1 MITNNLPAT
10 RQIDARVH
18 FLALRYTWNANKSS
32 YRRFSEAD
40 VRLNNTIE
48 MRDGEEFSPCTKRFE
63 NDTPM
68 IGSPWLN
75 ARDLHVRSFF
85 FNLLRNKNQANTN
98 EDTYVG
104 TNKKIAFQFPY
115 SLENSKHCQIPSR
128 TSQTLSK
135 LSISSGQ
142 GLIQNMNL
150 QDHPKYHLRLVDE
163 RMRVVR
169 KPIVVLSFFRCVHD
183 RKKKKNTR
191 LLRSSLH
198 P

>member
-1 MITNNLPAT
+1 M
-10 RQIDARVH
+10 
-18 FLALRYTWNANKSS
+18 
-32 YRRFSEAD
+32 
-40 VRLNNTIE
+40 
-48 MRDGEEFSPCTKRFE
+48 
-63 NDTPM
+63 
-68 IGSPWLN
+68 
-75 ARDLHVRSFF
+75 RSFF

-183 RKKKKNTR
+183 RKKKKTR
-191 LLRSSLH
+191 DFYDPPFIHKHVQRNRCLPATANDTLDRIEEVEFLR
-198 P
+198 